1 MTLSII
7 ITVVSAA
14 TAIIG
19 AMILLGWRI
28 AVAAWHIS
36 GALGE
41 LKAQI
46 EAQGEQ
52 LRDLSKQIE
61 LNKADTD
68 GQINLLRDDMSRQFN
83 VLRDDMSRQFNV
95 LRDDINTLRD
105 DTNRQIDLVRTDI
118 ADFKT
123 EIRRE
128 IDGLKKFG
136 DNNGIGPSV

>member
-41 LKAQI
+41 LKAQV

-52 LRDLSKQIE
+52 LQALSKQIE

-68 GQINLLRDDMSRQFN
+68 RQFK
-83 VLRDDMSRQFNV
+83 L
-95 LRDDINTLRD
+95 LRDDINTLRDDTNRQIDLLRD

>member
-52 LRDLSKQIE
+52 LRALSKQIE

-83 VLRDDMSRQFNV
+83 VLRDD
-95 LRDDINTLRD
+95 INTLRD
-105 DTNRQIDLVRTDI
+105 DTNRQIDLVRTGI

>member
-19 AMILLGWRI
+19 AMMLLGWRI

-41 LKAQI
+41 LKAQV

-52 LRDLSKQIE
+52 LQALSKQIE

-68 GQINLLRDDMSRQFN
+68 RQFK
-83 VLRDDMSRQFNV
+83 L

-105 DTNRQIDLVRTDI
+105 DTNRQIDLLRDDTNRQIDLLRTDI

>member
-41 LKAQI
+41 LKAQV

-52 LRDLSKQIE
+52 LQALSKQIE

-68 GQINLLRDDMSRQFN
+68 RQFK
-83 VLRDDMSRQFNV
+83 L

-105 DTNRQIDLVRTDI
+105 DTNRQIDLLRDDTNRQIDLLRTDI